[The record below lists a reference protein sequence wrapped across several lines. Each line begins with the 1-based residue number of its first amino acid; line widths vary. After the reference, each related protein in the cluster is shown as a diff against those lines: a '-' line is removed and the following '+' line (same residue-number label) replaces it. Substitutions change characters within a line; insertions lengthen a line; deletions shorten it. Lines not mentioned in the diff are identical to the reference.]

1 MASPVAMAMRP
12 LHKSLTLDEERM
24 IQSLGL
30 KTGITQHGRVVIWHP
45 NGHKGEG
52 SSIGQALDDLKAAT

>member
-1 MASPVAMAMRP
+1 
-12 LHKSLTLDEERM
+12 M

-52 SSIGQALDDLKAAT
+52 SSIGQALDDLKVAA